1 MKRASSHELR
11 AAGDEAVLEHRSPVT
26 GHGSPLIALKAL
38 GKTYHS
44 GDVPVEVL
52 KGVSLE
58 IHEGEFIALM
68 GQSGS
73 GKTTLMNILG
83 CLDRPS
89 TGQYVFAGR
98 DVSQLDPD
106 ELALLRR
113 DTFGFVFQRYN
124 LLANSTALENVV
136 IPAVY
141 AGVSQKDRVERAAD
155 LLAALGMSDRVEH
168 RPTQLSGGQQQR
180 VSIARA
186 LMNGGRVILADEPTG
201 ALDSKSGAEVMGLLH
216 DLHRKGHTIILITHD
231 ANVAAEA
238 DRVIQIKDGCIVS
251 DDAVRG
257 QGAGGRGQASRVTG
271 HESRVT
277 PLAGGGTIGV
287 IPDFI
292 EAAKMAVRSLRVNLF
307 RTFLT
312 LLGIIIGVG
321 AVVAMLAI
329 GSGSKRE
336 VLSRIEAM
344 GTDLLVIRPGGR
356 NIRTPGDNAS
366 LKAEDAVAVGEMPNV
381 ANAVPENGGSVTVR
395 AGQADYQTSATATSE
410 AYALAR
416 NWPVRRGTFF
426 SKADVDSYAPV
437 VVLGTTVADNV
448 FGDADPLG
456 QYLLVNNVP
465 FQVVGVLAAKGATS
479 FGGDMDDTIF
489 VPLTTGQMRLFGR
502 RFVRAITVQVA
513 DATRMDQTQQAIEA
527 MLTARHRKTDFQIRN
542 MASILETASDTQNTL
557 TLLLGSIAAISLVVG
572 GIGVMN
578 IMLVSVTERVR
589 EIGIRMA
596 TGARRMNIMLQFN
609 TEALVV
615 CSIGGVLGVAG
626 GLATAWIANMLGQP
640 VEYSVTPVA
649 AAFGSAF
656 LTGLLF
662 GYLPARKASRM
673 DPVVAL
679 STE

>member
-1 MKRASSHELR
+1 
-11 AAGDEAVLEHRSPVT
+11 
-26 GHGSPLIALKAL
+26 
-38 GKTYHS
+38 
-44 GDVPVEVL
+44 VPVEVL

-141 AGVSQKDRVERAAD
+141 AGVPQKDRVARAAD

-257 QGAGGRGQASRVTG
+257 QGSGGRGQASRVTG

-277 PLAGGGTIGV
+277 SLSRGGTIGLL
-287 IPDFI
+287 PDLV
-292 EAAKMAVRSLRVNLF
+292 EAARMALRSLRVNLF

-465 FQVVGVLAAKGATS
+465 FQVVGVLTAKGATS
-479 FGGDMDDTIF
+479 FGGDMDDAIF

>member
-1 MKRASSHELR
+1 VR
-11 AAGDEAVLEHRSPVT
+11 EAPIVLIE
-26 GHGSPLIALKAL
+26 LKAL

-52 KGVSLE
+52 KGVSLQ
-58 IHEGEFIALM
+58 IHEGEFVALM

-73 GKTTLMNILG
+73 GKSTLMNILG

-89 TGQYVFAGR
+89 TGQYLFAGR
-98 DVSQLDPD
+98 DVSRLPPD
-106 ELALLRR
+106 DLALLRR

-141 AGVSQKDRVERAAD
+141 AGLPHEDRVARAAD
-155 LLAALGMSDRVEH
+155 LLATLGLAERSGH

-201 ALDSKSGAEVMGLLH
+201 ALDSRSGAEVMGLLH
-216 DLHRKGHTIILITHD
+216 ELHRKGHTIILITHD
-231 ANVAAEA
+231 ASVAAEA
-238 DRVIQIKDGCIVS
+238 DRVIQIRDGQIVC
-251 DDAVRG
+251 DEARG
-257 QGAGGRGQASRVTG
+257 STEPITHHRSRP
-271 HESRVT
+271 T
-277 PLAGGGTIGV
+277 PFSKSGTLGL

-292 EAAKMAVRSLRVNLF
+292 EAAKMALRSLRVNLF

-329 GSGSKRE
+329 GAGSKRE

-366 LKAEDAVAVGEMPNV
+366 LVPDDAVAVGEMPNV
-381 ANAVPENGGSVTVR
+381 RHAVPEYGGSVTVR

-416 NWPVRRGTFF
+416 NWPVNRGTFF
-426 SKADVDSYAPV
+426 AKADVDSYAPV
-437 VVLGTTVADNV
+437 VVLGFTVADNV
-448 FGDADPLG
+448 FGKTDPVG

-465 FQVVGVLAAKGATS
+465 FQVVGVLGSKGATS
-479 FGGDMDDTIF
+479 FGGDMDDAVF

-513 DATRMDQTQQAIEA
+513 DATRMEETQAAIEA

-615 CSIGGVLGVAG
+615 CSIGGALGVAG
-626 GLATAWIANMLGQP
+626 GLLAAWIAHLLGQP
-640 VEYSVTPVA
+640 VEYSVAPVV

-673 DPVVAL
+673 DPVAAL